1 MRPSSEKRDFDT
13 RKGVQNPANFFMKY
27 ETRPQ
32 INRKNVE
39 YLKRVLKQKVAKN
52 RHKIHLWKW

>member
-39 YLKRVLKQKVAKN
+39 YLKKS
-52 RHKIHLWKW
+52 